1 METKGLRREEILR
14 SIVEVLEPLDY
25 VYAMWQCG
33 SSAFKRVDKWSD
45 IDVVV
50 DVEDDKVMEIF
61 KFTDKALQE
70 LSPIEHSFECPQTM
84 SPGGYQKVYK
94 LEDTNEFL
102 VIEICAVKHSSDN
115 KFLQKEIHGD
125 VFVHFDKKNVTNP
138 KPLNKEDFVQKLISR
153 IDQIESVFNL
163 YQFLV
168 KKELNR
174 KNYIEAIAF
183 YQGYS
188 LNPLL
193 EVLRIKYNPY
203 RYSFRTRY
211 VYYDLPQDVV
221 KRLHGLF
228 FIKDGEEL
236 AVKHEETI
244 KWVKE
249 TVDDL
254 KTGRFV
260 ELL

>member
-1 METKGLRREEILR
+1 METKGLGREEILR
-14 SIVEVLEPLDY
+14 SIVKVLKPLDC
-25 VYAMWQCG
+25 VYAMWECG
-33 SSAFKRVDKWSD
+33 SSAFKRVDQWSD

-61 KFTDKALQE
+61 KFTDKALHA
-70 LSPIEHSFECPQTM
+70 LSPIEHSFECPQSM

-94 LEDTNEFL
+94 LQNTSEFL
-102 VIEICAVKHSSDN
+102 VIEICAVKHSSN
-115 KFLQKEIHGD
+115 TKFLQKEIHGD
-125 VFVHFDKKNVTNP
+125 VCVHFDKQNVTDI
-138 KPLNKEDFVQKLISR
+138 KPIDKENFAQKLKSR
-153 IDQIESVFNL
+153 IEQIESVFNI

-174 KNYIEAIAF
+174 KNYIEGIAF
-183 YQGYS
+183 YQNFS

-193 EVLRIKYNPY
+193 EVLRIQYNPY

-211 VYYDLPQDVV
+211 VYYDLPEDVV
-221 KRLHGLF
+221 KRLHDF
-228 FIKDGEEL
+228 YFIKDGEDL
-236 AVKHEETI
+236 AIKHEETI
-244 KWVKE
+244 KWFKE

-254 KTGRFV
+254 NTGRFE